1 MTSYAE
7 QRAYWKGFLAT
18 APVPARAKLVYSD
31 LGESKNIVARGKW
44 TIVLY
49 AICYMLSSKKS
60 HESFLTRYIKIW
72 LLHFIITFR
81 DQLKVQRMNSL
92 REVFFLLNSASRWN
106 TFGCSVDKCLFLQV
120 PIQLTSLRIKFLL
133 SHLFFIYEIQA
144 FEVPTSFMRH

>member
-1 MTSYAE
+1 MKMLKYMTRARNFYVKRLGLGKYIFNITFLTHTNLWMTSYAE

-60 HESFLTRYIKIW
+60 HDSFLTRYIKIW

-81 DQLKVQRMNSL
+81 DQLKVQRTNSL
-92 REVFFLLNSASRWN
+92 REGFFFTEL
-106 TFGCSVDKCLFLQV
+106 GIQV
-120 PIQLTSLRIKFLL
+120 EHIW
-133 SHLFFIYEIQA
+133 
-144 FEVPTSFMRH
+144 M

>member
-60 HESFLTRYIKIW
+60 HDSFLTRYIKIW
-72 LLHFIITFR
+72 LLHFIITFH
-81 DQLKVQRMNSL
+81 DQLKVQRTNSL